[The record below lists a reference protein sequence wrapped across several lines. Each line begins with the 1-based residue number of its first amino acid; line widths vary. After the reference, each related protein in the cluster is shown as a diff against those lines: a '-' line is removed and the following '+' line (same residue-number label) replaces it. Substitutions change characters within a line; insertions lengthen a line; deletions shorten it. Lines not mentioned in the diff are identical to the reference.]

1 MVKDKAP
8 VFMLRIVAIILG
20 VTLYKHFD
28 FSTFKFQDTPIDF
41 IYLIT
46 FVAVIY
52 VLIKDAR
59 KTANSKDSK

>member
-1 MVKDKAP
+1 MEKDKAP

-28 FSTFKFQDTPIDF
+28 FSTFKFQDTPLDIM
-41 IYLIT
+41 YLIT
-46 FVAVIY
+46 FAAAVY

-59 KTANSKDSK
+59 KTTKSKDSK

>member
-1 MVKDKAP
+1 MEKDKAP

-28 FSTFKFQDTPIDF
+28 FSTFKFQDTPIDI

-46 FVAVIY
+46 FVAVVY
-52 VLIKDAR
+52 VLIKDAS
-59 KTANSKDSK
+59 KTAKSKDSK